1 MTQAAGCSDA
11 TNGSLPILS
20 GIANYIQC
28 HRTLFAIQL
37 GGTVL
42 ILALAVRFGRSLRRA
57 ITENMLDGKKS
68 GSLSKLLG
76 HLAYYSLLGLAL
88 VLIAALWGVNGY
100 QRDLAKQLADQAPG
114 LVRNLG
120 LTLLVLVVALGV
132 GRVIQRTTLGSLRH
146 RKIDVN
152 LSLLVSRF
160 FYLVALGIGVLVIL
174 TIWDVQLII
183 PVTVL
188 GAMTL
193 AISFSIQDILKNL
206 VAGVY
211 ILVERPF
218 RIGDQ
223 IVVDKYLGLVEDIQ
237 MRVTTLRTTTGEQVL
252 IPNAIIF
259 GSPVVNNTAYH
270 RRRAMMTVALPE
282 SEMKVEEAE
291 KILLEALKS
300 VEGILSD
307 PPPTI
312 AVSSVAEQKLTLDV
326 HFWVPTDRL
335 DLLSTALFH
344 VKRALPSAE
353 VSVPGV
359 IGMV

>member
-1 MTQAAGCSDA
+1 MSQIGTCSDT

-20 GIANYIQC
+20 GIATYIQC
-28 HRTLFAIQL
+28 HTTLFAIQL
-37 GGTVL
+37 GATVL
-42 ILALAVRFGRSLRRA
+42 IVVLAVRYGRTLRRA
-57 ITENMLDGKKS
+57 VTENLLDGKRSS
-68 GSLSKLLG
+68 GLSKMLG
-76 HLAYYSLLGLAL
+76 RLAYYSLLGLGL
-88 VLIAALWGVNGY
+88 VVIAAIWGVNSY
-100 QRDLAKQLADQAPG
+100 QRELAQQLADQAPG

-120 LTLLVLVVALGV
+120 LTLLVLVVSLGT
-132 GRVIQRTTLGSLRH
+132 GRVLQRATLGSLRH
-146 RKIDVN
+146 RKIDIN

-160 FYLVALGIGVLVIL
+160 FYVVALGIGVLIIL
-174 TIWDVQLII
+174 AIWNVQLFI

-188 GAMTL
+188 GAITL

-259 GSPVVNNTAYH
+259 GSAVINNTAYH
-270 RRRAMMTVALPE
+270 RRRAMMTVTLPE
-282 SEMKVEEAE
+282 SAMTVEEGE
-291 KILLEALKS
+291 KTLLETLGA
-300 VEGILSD
+300 VEGVLSD

-312 AVSSVAEQKLTLDV
+312 TVSSVAEQKLTFDV

-335 DLLSTALFH
+335 DALSTALFH

-353 VSVPGV
+353 VSVPGIV
-359 IGMV
+359 GMV